1 MDEFRLR
8 VFVTAARTLSFS
20 KCAAALNITQPAVS
34 RHIGELEAQ
43 YGMPLFT
50 RGTSG
55 VALTKAGGLLLSHA
69 EGLLSAYQKMDYD
82 MELLSQTSQGRLS
95 IGAST
100 TIAMYLLPPVLA
112 SFMELSGGV
121 EVSML
126 SGNSENVEQWLR
138 DGTVDIGFVVEQ
150 WLRDGT
156 VDIGFV
162 ENASRRPWLHYE
174 PLMADELV
182 LVAGTQGRYGTL
194 ESVTPE
200 ELRGLPLV
208 LREKGSGT
216 REIIERALSRCGIR
230 VEDLNVVIEL
240 SSTEAIKSFVRSS
253 DTLAIVSV
261 IALHRELADSSLRI
275 VDIDGIDMPREFA
288 TAVRPGEFSGL
299 NARFHDF
306 VIREAGV

>member
-34 RHIGELEAQ
+34 RHIGELEAR
-43 YGMPLFT
+43 YGMPLFV

-55 VALTKAGGLLLSHA
+55 VALTKAGGLLLQHA

-82 MELLSQTSQGRLS
+82 MELLSQTSRGRLS

-112 SFMELSGGV
+112 AFMERSGGV

-126 SGNSENVEQWLR
+126 SGNSEN
-138 DGTVDIGFVVEQ
+138 VEQ

-182 LVAGTQGRYGTL
+182 LVAGTQGRYGSL
-194 ESVTPE
+194 ESVTPD
-200 ELRGLPLV
+200 ELRGLPLAQQYGSHQGLRPQQRHPGHRLGHRPAPRARRRLPPHRGHRRRGHAPRVCHRRPPRRV
-208 LREKGSGT
+208 LRAQRT
-216 REIIERALSRCGIR
+216 
-230 VEDLNVVIEL
+230 L
-240 SSTEAIKSFVRSS
+240 SS
-253 DTLAIVSV
+253 
-261 IALHRELADSSLRI
+261 LHP
-275 VDIDGIDMPREFA
+275 PR
-288 TAVRPGEFSGL
+288 
-299 NARFHDF
+299 D
-306 VIREAGV
+306 

>member
-138 DGTVDIGFVVEQ
+138 DGTVDIGFV
-150 WLRDGT
+150 
-156 VDIGFV
+156 

-200 ELRGLPLV
+200 ELRGLPIV

-216 REIIERALSRCGIR
+216 REIIERTLSRRGIR

-261 IALHRELADSSLRI
+261 IALHRELADGSLRI
-275 VDIDGIDMPREFA
+275 VDIDSVDMPREFA

-299 NARFHDF
+299 NERFHDF

>member
-138 DGTVDIGFVVEQ
+138 DGTVDIGFV
-150 WLRDGT
+150 
-156 VDIGFV
+156 

-182 LVAGTQGRYGTL
+182 LVAGTQGRYGAI

-200 ELRGLPLV
+200 ELRGLPIV

-216 REIIERALSRCGIR
+216 REIIERTLNRRGIR

-240 SSTEAIKSFVRSS
+240 SSTEAIKSVVRSS

-306 VIREAGV
+306 VIREASMR

>member
-1 MDEFRLR
+1 MR

-34 RHIGELEAQ
+34 RHIGELEAR

-69 EGLLSAYQKMDYD
+69 ESLLSAYQKMDYD

-126 SGNSENVEQWLR
+126 SGNSEN
-138 DGTVDIGFVVEQ
+138 VEQ

-216 REIIERALSRCGIR
+216 REIIERALSRRGIC

-261 IALHRELADSSLRI
+261 IALHRELADGSLRI
-275 VDIDGIDMPREFA
+275 VDIDGVDMPREFA